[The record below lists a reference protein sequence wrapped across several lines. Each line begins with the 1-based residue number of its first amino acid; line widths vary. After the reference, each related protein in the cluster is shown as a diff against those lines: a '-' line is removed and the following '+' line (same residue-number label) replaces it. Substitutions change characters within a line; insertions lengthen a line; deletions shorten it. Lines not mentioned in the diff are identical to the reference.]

1 MHKEDLI
8 ILEIKQY
15 INEGDLNS
23 IKRRWEQYEKESRQT
38 PGHVAWDFVF
48 QKIYIHAC
56 LKKKKDIVEWLDILF
71 LKFSPIIKIALRQM
85 FPYSKYLLNK

>member
-8 ILEIKQY
+8 ILEIKKY

-23 IKRRWEQYEKESRQT
+23 MQLRWEQYERES
-38 PGHVAWDFVF
+38 GCHVAWDFVF

-71 LKFSPIIKIALRQM
+71 LKFNPIIKIALRQM

>member
-23 IKRRWEQYEKESRQT
+23 IKRRWEQYEKESEC
-38 PGHVAWDFVF
+38 HVAWDFVF

-56 LKKKKDIVEWLDILF
+56 LKKKKRYSGMVGYSFFKIQSYNKDCFETNVSIFKIF
-71 LKFSPIIKIALRQM
+71 IK
-85 FPYSKYLLNK
+85 

>member
-1 MHKEDLI
+1 MNKEDLI

-23 IKRRWEQYEKESRQT
+23 IQLRWEQYERDRFS
-38 PGHVAWDFVF
+38 GHVAWDYVF

-56 LKKKKDIVEWLDILF
+56 LKQKKDIVEWLDIRF
-71 LKFSPIIKIALRQM
+71 LELSPIIKIALRQM
-85 FPYSKYLLNK
+85 FSYSKYLLNK